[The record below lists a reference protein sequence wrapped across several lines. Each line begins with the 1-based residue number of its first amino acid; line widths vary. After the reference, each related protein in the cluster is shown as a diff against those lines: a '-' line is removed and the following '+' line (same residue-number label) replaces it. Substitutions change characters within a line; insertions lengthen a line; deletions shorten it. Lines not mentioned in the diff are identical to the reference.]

1 MLGRKENQPIDL
13 IFRQP
18 ATEAVH
24 QVVNQY
30 VKDLADVLGEAHKV
44 GRENLKTLHQTMK
57 KYYDLRVRECHYN
70 VGDLVYRLDTA
81 TIKGKSRK
89 LSPVWRGPGVIVGK
103 MTPY

>member
-1 MLGRKENQPIDL
+1 MRENQKAWDRYLPQLAGAIRACINRSTVYSPNRLMLGSKENQPIDL

-44 GRENLKTLHQTMK
+44 GRENLKT
-57 KYYDLRVRECHYN
+57 
-70 VGDLVYRLDTA
+70 
-81 TIKGKSRK
+81 
-89 LSPVWRGPGVIVGK
+89 
-103 MTPY
+103 

>member
-13 IFRQP
+13 ISRQP

-44 GRENLKTLHQTMK
+44 GRENLKT
-57 KYYDLRVRECHYN
+57 
-70 VGDLVYRLDTA
+70 
-81 TIKGKSRK
+81 
-89 LSPVWRGPGVIVGK
+89 
-103 MTPY
+103 

>member
-30 VKDLADVLGEAHKV
+30 VKDLAGVLGEAHKV
-44 GRENLKTLHQTMK
+44 GRENLKT
-57 KYYDLRVRECHYN
+57 
-70 VGDLVYRLDTA
+70 
-81 TIKGKSRK
+81 
-89 LSPVWRGPGVIVGK
+89 
-103 MTPY
+103 